1 MPPEGRSGWSVFADQ
16 WSDDDA
22 AIKRMREALRAAET
36 APGRPEPIEA
46 EPSSCEPD
54 PALPEPS
61 KQARVSQL
69 VARIRAG
76 DLSAVD
82 ALRRL
87 IE

>member
-1 MPPEGRSGWSVFADQ
+1 MSRWSHFDEWDPETDPALR
-16 WSDDDA
+16 
-22 AIKRMREALRAAET
+22 RMRDALAQTAQE
-36 APGRPEPIEA
+36 APGRPEPLEA
-46 EPSSCEPD
+46 DTGSCD
-54 PALPEPS
+54 PEPAIPEAS
-61 KQARVSQL
+61 KAARVSQL

>member
-1 MPPEGRSGWSVFADQ
+1 MR
-16 WSDDDA
+16 DA
-22 AIKRMREALRAAET
+22 LALNAQE
-36 APGRPEPIEA
+36 APGRPEPIEGDTG
-46 EPSSCEPD
+46 SCDPQ

-61 KQARVSQL
+61 KHARISQL

>member
-1 MPPEGRSGWSVFADQ
+1 MPPRSAWSAFADE
-16 WSDDDA
+16 WDPDHDPA
-22 AIKRMREALRAAET
+22 LLRMRDALAQDG
-36 APGRPEPIEA
+36 PGRPERSEV
-46 EPSSCEPD
+46 EPGSCDPQ

-76 DLSAVD
+76 DLSAAD
-82 ALRRL
+82 TLRRL